1 MAGHPETVTGGC
13 LCGAVRYE
21 AKGEVLG
28 VGYCHCQS
36 CRRHSGAPVVTWV
49 AFRADQV
56 RFPERDRK
64 IYNSSPGVGRGFCD
78 QCGTPLTFEIPVSR
92 TFGGQPII
100 EFYISTLDDP
110 DAFVP
115 DRHWFHGERIS
126 WFEVA
131 DDLPRYRGFGMDG
144 EEPYR
149 HGPATE
155 GPQAGT

>member
-1 MAGHPETVTGGC
+1 MGGHPETVTGGC
-13 LCGAVRYE
+13 MCGAVRYQ

-28 VGYCHCQS
+28 VGHCHCRS

-64 IYNSSPGVGRGFCD
+64 VYNSSPGVGRGFCD
-78 QCGTPLTFEIPVSR
+78 QCGTPLTFEISVSR
-92 TFGGQPII
+92 SFGGVPII
-100 EFYISTLDDP
+100 EFHISTLDEP

-115 DRHWFHGERIS
+115 DRHWHYGERIS
-126 WFEVA
+126 WFDVA
-131 DDLPRYRGFGMDG
+131 DDLPRYPGFGMDG

-149 HGPATE
+149 HGPATK
-155 GPQAGT
+155 GPQPGT